1 MHETAIAKRALL
13 RGAFAGAALLALGLA
28 PALAQQGP
36 GVTDK
41 EIKLGSWI
49 TLTGPLAAYGVP
61 FRAGA
66 EAYINTVNDKG
77 GVKGRKIVLIV
88 EDNAYNPQKT
98 VAAARKLV
106 SRDEVLAVALPF
118 GAVSASAFD
127 YVLGESKVPM
137 INGYGSA
144 LEWFNPPKENLF
156 GAMPLY
162 ESQARSIG
170 RWMVKDGHKNIAV
183 VHSALAGF
191 VNVVALIEPGVR
203 SASSTVKVEMVPT
216 KFGTTDYSPIALELT
231 KKNPDAVALIM
242 AQGEV
247 IAAAKEL
254 RQQGYKGAFYTY
266 SPSVANSVLELGGPA
281 LEGAKAI
288 GLTVPVDSDTP
299 ALRQYREAL
308 AKYSPGE
315 KPDYVSLIGYALAMA
330 TVESL
335 RRIDGPINRPN
346 LVKALYSM
354 RDYDTGIFPPISYAP
369 DRHLGVTRVQ
379 RVVAKGGKWVAVG
392 APVESDKD
400 W

>member
-1 MHETAIAKRALL
+1 MQASAITKRALH
-13 RGAFAGAALLALGLA
+13 RGAFTCGALLLVAS
-28 PALAQQGP
+28 PALSQQGP

-41 EIKLGSWI
+41 EIRLGTWI

-66 EAYINTVNDKG
+66 EAYINSVNDKG
-77 GVKGRKIVLIV
+77 GVKGRKIALIV

-106 SRDEVLAVALPF
+106 SRDDVLAIVLPF

-127 YVLGESKVPM
+127 YVLGDSKVPM
-137 INGYGSA
+137 VNGYGSA

-156 GAMPLY
+156 GIMPLY
-162 ESQARSIG
+162 ENQARTIG
-170 RWMVKDGHKNIAV
+170 RWMVKDGHKSVAV

-191 VNVVALIEPGVR
+191 VNVAALIEPGVR
-203 SASSTVKVEMVPT
+203 SASPSVKVEMVPT
-216 KFGTTDYSPIALELT
+216 KFGTTDYSPIALELA

-288 GLTVPVDSDTP
+288 GLTVPVNADTP
-299 ALRQYREAL
+299 ALKQYREAL

-315 KPDYVSLIGYALAMA
+315 KPDYVSLIGYGLAMA
-330 TVESL
+330 TVEAI

-346 LVKALYSM
+346 LVKALYAI
-354 RDYDTGIFPPISYAP
+354 RDYDTGIFPPISYTP
-369 DRHLGVTRVQ
+369 DRHLGVTRIQ
-379 RVVAKGGKWVAVG
+379 RMVAKNGQWVTVG
-392 APVESDKD
+392 SPVEGDKD